1 MSAMRTAACGFER
14 LITRSLASVAIAVA
28 AGAAY
33 SWLHGPLEP
42 GGGQQEIARADP
54 TESPGGPEVDLGGD
68 DDGAPGGNDDGDPV
82 EIQPTLTPNPDT
94 GETAALP
101 EGHIS
106 LEEAHTYWQNAT
118 AVFIDARPKDDF
130 EAGHIEGALNLSLEM
145 TADANRYAE
154 VAAWLDAELP
164 IILYCRG
171 GLCSE
176 AKDVGRLLKG
186 AGYPNIL
193 ILDAGFPGW
202 QEAGYAVGTGSG
214 Q

>member
-1 MSAMRTAACGFER
+1 MKGDGVTTMRKAACGFER
-14 LITRSLASVAIAVA
+14 LVTRSLAIVAIAVA
-28 AGAAY
+28 GGAAY

-42 GGGQQEIARADP
+42 GGPLQANNQANQ
-54 TESPGGPEVDLGGD
+54 TKSSGGPEVGPGDNDGGAAVETD
-68 DDGAPGGNDDGDPV
+68 PTAEPGP
-82 EIQPTLTPNPDT
+82 
-94 GETAALP
+94 GEAATLP
-101 EGHIS
+101 EGHIN
-106 LEEAHTYWQNAT
+106 LEDAHAHWMNAT

-145 TADANRYAE
+145 TADADRYAE

-186 AGYPNIL
+186 AGYHNIL

-202 QEAGYAVGTGSG
+202 QEAGYAVGTGPG